1 MENYIV
7 SARKYRPATFSTV
20 VGQGSL
26 TTTLKN
32 AIQSGKLAHAYLFCG
47 PRGVGKTTC
56 ARIFA
61 KTINCT
67 HRNAD
72 GEACDQC
79 ESCLSFNEQRSF
91 NIHELDAASNNSV
104 EDIRTLIE
112 EVRIPPQM
120 GKYKV
125 FIIDEVHMLS
135 SAAFN
140 AFLKTLEEPPQHAIF
155 ILATTEKH
163 KILPTILS
171 RCQIYDFNR
180 MSVPDT
186 VRHLQ
191 FVAQQENI
199 SAEPEALNVIA
210 QKADGGMRD
219 ALSIFDQVV
228 SFTGGHLT
236 YDKVIENLNVLDYD
250 YYFKL
255 VDSFLSN
262 KVAECMLIFND
273 ILNKGF
279 QGDHFITGMAQHLRD
294 LLVSRDAATVELLE
308 VGDAVKQRY
317 QEQAARCT
325 PQFLYAAL
333 KVCNDCDLSYR
344 ASRNKRLLVELALIQ
359 CAQLTLPDDTPVGG
373 LRPTKR
379 LKPIFTD
386 APVVAVPKTVT
397 PSVASA
403 AVSVQQTATAVPVAT
418 PQVQQTVPVQSAPK
432 PVIQPAREIKG
443 IKIKGGKL
451 PISITQFKQQ
461 QAVEQTPTNAQ
472 QQEALERVRLLQQ
485 EQKPVTQEALRFFW
499 AEFMQILPRE
509 DAATAGRMEMLE
521 PVLLDK
527 ELFEVLVDNKQV
539 EQDMLAMKPRIEEH
553 FRKGIG
559 NYRLQMQVRVAKKN
573 ELVRI
578 LSPLE
583 RFHAMCDRNPSLK
596 KLQQRLNLRLR

>member
-67 HRNAD
+67 HRLPN
-72 GEACDQC
+72 GEACDAC
-79 ESCLSFNEQRSF
+79 ESCQSFNEQRSF

-104 EDIRTLIE
+104 EDIRSLIE

-140 AFLKTLEEPPQHAIF
+140 AFLKTLEEPPHHAIF

-180 MSVPDT
+180 MSVADT

-191 FVAQQENI
+191 FVAQEENI

-236 YDKVIENLNVLDYD
+236 YDKVIENLNVLDYE

-255 VDSFLSN
+255 VDSFLAN
-262 KVAECMLIFND
+262 KVADCMLIFND

-279 QGDHFITGMAQHLRD
+279 QGDHFITGLAQHLRD
-294 LLVSRDAATVELLE
+294 LMVSRDAVTLELLE
-308 VGDAVKQRY
+308 VGDSVKQRY
-317 QEQAARCT
+317 QEQAAKCA
-325 PQFLYAAL
+325 PKFLYAAL
-333 KVCNDCDLSYR
+333 KICNDCDLSYR
-344 ASRNKRLLVELALIQ
+344 ASKNKRLLVELALIQ
-359 CAQLTLPDDTPVGG
+359 CAQLTLPDESPAGG
-373 LRPTKR
+373 LRPAKV

-386 APVVAVPKTVT
+386 APAVTAPAAAA
-397 PSVASA
+397 PQASA
-403 AVSVQQTATAVPVAT
+403 AVTVQQPATAVTAATPSATPATAPKAEQPVAVT
-418 PQVQQTVPVQSAPK
+418 PLRSM
-432 PVIQPAREIKG
+432 KG
-443 IKIKGGKL
+443 IKIKGTKM
-451 PISITQFKQQ
+451 PISITKVQQQSDTQVNDINEQQ
-461 QAVEQTPTNAQ
+461 QAAI
-472 QQEALERVRLLQQ
+472 ERARLLQQ
-485 EQKPVTQEALRFFW
+485 EQQPVTIEKLRFFW
-499 AEFMQILPRE
+499 AEFLQILPQE
-509 DAATAGRMEMLE
+509 DAATRGRMEMIQ
-521 PVLLDK
+521 PVQLDD
-527 ELFEVLVDNKQV
+527 ELFEVVVENKQV
-539 EQDMLAMKPRIEEH
+539 EKDMLLMKPRIEEH
-553 FRKGIG
+553 MRRGIG
-559 NYRLQMQVRVAKKN
+559 NYRLQMQVRVAEKG
-573 ELVRI
+573 ELKRA
-578 LSPLE
+578 LTPLE
-583 RFHAMCDRNPSLK
+583 RFHVMCERNPALK
-596 KLQQRLNLRLR
+596 KLQQEFHLQLR